1 MNIRKNTHIQT
12 EENSCHHI
20 LSQSFNQYALLWTIH
35 VFAYFLENIVLDV
48 ELKQKVTAF

>member
-1 MNIRKNTHIQT
+1 MNICKNTYIQT

-20 LSQSFNQYALLWTIH
+20 LSQSFNQYALLYTSLHI
-35 VFAYFLENIVLDV
+35 LENIVLDV